1 VDQWAV
7 RYALKSSVGVITT
20 HRRGPPANPNPLLVA
35 IDRLLSYTVVR
46 HARDSEEDWLRLVF
60 NLEVRSDPGLR
71 ARYRALSS
79 AA

>member
-1 VDQWAV
+1 MPEHPLEFDTE
-7 RYALKSSVGVITT
+7 TT
-20 HRRGPPANPNPLLVA
+20 RRLVA

-46 HARDSEEDWLRLVF
+46 HARYSEEDCLRRVF
-60 NLEVRSDPGLR
+60 TLEVRSDPGLR

>member
-1 VDQWAV
+1 MPEHPLEFD
-7 RYALKSSVGVITT
+7 TET
-20 HRRGPPANPNPLLVA
+20 MRRLVA

-60 NLEVRSDPGLR
+60 TLEVRSDPGLR